1 MSATPEQ
8 RAQVLYLHQ
17 VEGVS
22 VIVIAVMTG
31 LSRSAVRRV
40 LHQSRRQDAPA
51 VGKAA
56 AMRPSSKGRVER
68 QIHLVHAHLL
78 RKVTS

>member
-1 MSATPEQ
+1 VSPTSEQ

-22 VIVIAVMTG
+22 IVVIAVMTG
-31 LSRSAVRRV
+31 LSRSAVSRV
-40 LHQSRRQDAPA
+40 LQQPRRQDAPA
-51 VGKAA
+51 VEKAA

-68 QIHLVHAHLL
+68 ETPLVHAHLL

>member
-1 MSATPEQ
+1 VSLTPAQ

-22 VIVIAVMTG
+22 VIVIAVMIG

-40 LHQSRRQDAPA
+40 LHQGRRQDAPA

-68 QIHLVHAHLL
+68 QRHRVYVDH

>member
-1 MSATPEQ
+1 MSLTSEQ

-22 VIVIAVMTG
+22 IVVIAVMTG
-31 LSRSAVRRV
+31 LSRSAVRQV

-51 VGKAA
+51 VGKVA

-68 QIHLVHAHLL
+68 QLHFVHAHLL